1 VGVTTTG
8 DGPVPPERLLDV
20 VDEGTALISPIFAGT
35 PEALIDALEAGQAGL
50 SGVRVHSM
58 GEYRER
64 AYIRGEFGDR
74 LRHVDYYLAGGTRE
88 AFRKGQCDLVP
99 NHFSEM
105 PRLLREM
112 PGKKLVIAGAS
123 MPDAHGYFTLGTN
136 ADYCAA
142 LIGEVPFFLEANHQM
157 PRTHGENAIHVSQV
171 AGWAEVDRPLFTQ
184 ESTAVEDLDPRDRAI
199 AEHIVDRIPDGACM
213 QFGIGSIP
221 DAVASLLQGQRR
233 DLGVHTEVIT
243 DGLMKLIRSGTAT
256 GVRKTNRRA
265 QAVATFAL
273 GSREL
278 YDWIDDNPGVAFL
291 PVDKTNDPRM
301 VGTEPGMI
309 SINATTEVDLYG
321 QAASETIAG
330 KYYSSSGGQVD
341 FARGVQ
347 YSENGQGFLVTR
359 ATTNKGISKITACLS
374 PGSVV
379 TTHKNTT
386 DKVVT
391 EYGIAD
397 LRGRSLR
404 ERATALIA
412 IAAPEHRDE
421 LSRQA
426 REMGLA

>member
-1 VGVTTTG
+1 M
-8 DGPVPPERLLDV
+8 PSLL
-20 VDEGTALISPIFAGT
+20 
-35 PEALIDALEAGQAGL
+35 
-50 SGVRVHSM
+50 
-58 GEYRER
+58 R
-64 AYIRGEFGDR
+64 A
-74 LRHVDYYLAGGTRE
+74 
-88 AFRKGQCDLVP
+88 
-99 NHFSEM
+99 M
-105 PRLLREM
+105 PRQ
-112 PGKKLVIAGAS
+112 KLVIAGAS

-171 AGWAEVDRPLFTQ
+171 AGWTEVDRPLFTQ

-199 AEHIVDRIPDGACM
+199 AEHRRPGFQTARACSS
-213 QFGIGSIP
+213 GSGRSP
-221 DAVASLLQGQRR
+221 TQLPPCFRGNVATSAY
-233 DLGVHTEVIT
+233 TEVIT

-256 GVRKTNRRA
+256 GVRKTNRRG

-278 YDWIDDNPGVAFL
+278 YDWIDDNPGVALL
-291 PVDKTNDPRM
+291 PVDKTNDPRV

-359 ATTNKGISKITACLS
+359 ATTNKGISKITARLS

-379 TTHKNTT
+379 TT
-386 DKVVT
+386 
-391 EYGIAD
+391 
-397 LRGRSLR
+397 
-404 ERATALIA
+404 
-412 IAAPEHRDE
+412 
-421 LSRQA
+421 
-426 REMGLA
+426 

>member
-1 VGVTTTG
+1 MTSPHTR
-8 DGPVPPERLLDV
+8 PVPAERLLDL
-20 VDEGTALISPIFAGT
+20 VDDDAALISPIFVGT
-35 PEALIDALEAGQAGL
+35 PESLIDALEDGHERL

-88 AFRKGQCDLVP
+88 AFRRGQCDLVP

-105 PRLLREM
+105 PRLLRRL
-112 PGKKLVIAGAS
+112 PNPKTVIAGAS
-123 MPDAHGYFTLGTN
+123 LPDARGYFSLGTN

-142 LIGEVPFFLEANHQM
+142 LIGEVPFFLEANHRM
-157 PRTHGENAIHVSQV
+157 PRTHGENAIHISQV
-171 AGWAEVDRPLFTQ
+171 AGWTEVDRPLYTQ
-184 ESTAVEDLDPRDRAI
+184 PSTTGIDPRDRAI
-199 AEHIVDRIPDGACM
+199 AEHIVERVPDGACL
-213 QFGIGSIP
+213 QFGIGSVP
-221 DAVASLLQGQRR
+221 DAVAAQLQGHRR
-233 DLGVHTEVIT
+233 DLGIHTEVIT
-243 DGLMKLIRSGTAT
+243 DGIMALIRSGTAS
-256 GVRKTNRRA
+256 GARKTNHRG

-273 GSREL
+273 GSGEL
-278 YDWIDDNPGVAFL
+278 YDWLDDNPGVVML
-291 PVDKTNDPRM
+291 PVDQTNDPRI
-301 VGTEPGMI
+301 VGTEPNMV

-347 YSENGQGFLVTR
+347 YSAGGQGFLVTR
-359 ATTNKGISKITACLS
+359 ATTTAGASKITARLS

-391 EYGIAD
+391 EYGVAD
-397 LRGRSLR
+397 LIGRPLR
-404 ERATALIA
+404 ERASALIA

-421 LSRQA
+421 LTFQA
-426 REMGLA
+426 REMGLL